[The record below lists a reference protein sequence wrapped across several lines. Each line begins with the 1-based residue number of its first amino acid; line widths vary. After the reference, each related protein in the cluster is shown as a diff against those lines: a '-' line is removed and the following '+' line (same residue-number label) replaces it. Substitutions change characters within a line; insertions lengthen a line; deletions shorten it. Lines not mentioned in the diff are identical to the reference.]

1 MRRVRVSLPWILRD
15 ARLRSVLLIALLAGS
30 VDGMIVPFLSIVAA
44 DRGAPLATI
53 GAMAAAFLLAQVAL
67 QVPFGVLSDR
77 VGRSWIVATGLLLL
91 TLSCVGFA
99 FAEQPLLWVLLRIVQ
114 GVAVAALLPSL
125 RALVADVSD
134 IRHRG
139 EAFAGFNAAFF
150 GGLFGG
156 PLVGGIIIELA
167 GSRGLFLIAAVAALL
182 IAGATLRGF
191 PEFRHPITSHHVAP
205 DSPVRSGRL
214 ALLALFS
221 APLLGAFLL
230 GAAGQVPSGLSTAVW
245 AIYVSDLGGSDLT
258 VGFSYS
264 VFAIPLL
271 GLAAIA
277 GRTAS
282 RQPRWP
288 LLLAMNGLLAVL
300 IVAYGLISSIP
311 LLLVLGVF
319 EGTVVA
325 FGAPALDAY
334 MTTIADPRMM
344 GRVQGIFATAGTG
357 GAAIVGWLSA
367 VLYDVDPALPFAV
380 SGVLILLIA
389 LPAITLIRAAEQN
402 DVRLAYSG
410 ETIET
415 TKGDMS

>member
-30 VDGMIVPFLSIVAA
+30 VDGMIVPFLSIVAE
-44 DRGAPLATI
+44 DRGVPLATI

-77 VGRSWIVATGLLLL
+77 VGRSWIVATGLVLLAGA
-91 TLSCVGFA
+91 CAGFA
-99 FAEQPLLWVLLRIVQ
+99 FAQLPLLWVLLRIVQ
-114 GVAVAALLPSL
+114 GFAVAALLPSL

-150 GGLFGG
+150 GGIFGG
-156 PLVGGIIIELA
+156 PVVGGVVIGVA
-167 GSRGLFLIAAVAALL
+167 GSRGLFLLAAVAALV
-182 IAGATLRGF
+182 IAVATLRGF
-191 PEFRHPITSHHVAP
+191 PEFRRPIISHHVAP

-221 APLLGAFLL
+221 LPLLGAFGL

-245 AIYVSDLGGSDLT
+245 GIYVSDLGGSDFI
-258 VGFSYS
+258 VGVSYS

-300 IVAYGLISSIP
+300 IVTYGLTSSIP

-367 VLYDVDPALPFAV
+367 LLYAVDPALPFAV
-380 SGVLILLIA
+380 SGILIVLLTV
-389 LPAITLIRAAEQN
+389 PAIALIRAAEQQHVHVMMPGTEP
-402 DVRLAYSG
+402 DPVP
-410 ETIET
+410 E
-415 TKGDMS
+415 